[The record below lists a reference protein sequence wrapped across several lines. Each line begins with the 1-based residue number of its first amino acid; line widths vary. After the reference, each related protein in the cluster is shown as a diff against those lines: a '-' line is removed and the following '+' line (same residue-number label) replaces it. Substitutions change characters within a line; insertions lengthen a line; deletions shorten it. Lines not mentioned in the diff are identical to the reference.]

1 MRRRNAVSAFGM
13 GAVFVGLYLLA
24 VRTRWGQAAD
34 AWMNDLLHN
43 LIVYPYDRW
52 LGELARDLGPVLSA
66 VVVVPLAVGAA
77 LGRRWRSLV
86 AATMIAAVP
95 VAAWLL
101 RRSGP
106 DRPELGV
113 VLPHVNTYP
122 STHAAIVASACA
134 AAAFLWRRPGHPAV
148 IMVLGLTAVLGAL
161 GNVLSHAHLPSDV
174 LGSLLMTGA
183 AAAFAAA
190 VTGAS
195 PLSCVGRAG
204 LPEQGR
210 TGGEVSGAHGGS

>member
-1 MRRRNAVSAFGM
+1 MV
-13 GAVFVGLYLLA
+13 VLFVGLYAFA
-24 VRTRWGQAAD
+24 VRTRRGQAAD
-34 AWMNDLLHN
+34 SWVNNFLHN
-43 LIVYPYDRW
+43 LIGYPYDRW
-52 LGELARDLGPVLSA
+52 VGELARDLGPTLSA

-77 LGRRWRSLV
+77 LRRRWRSLV

-134 AAAFLWRRPGHPAV
+134 AAAFLWHRQGHPIV
-148 IMVLGLTAVLGAL
+148 IMFLAFTAVLGAL

-183 AAAFAAA
+183 AAAAAA
-190 VTGAS
+190 AMTGES
-195 PLSCVGRAG
+195 PLSRVGSTAVPQRGRAG
-204 LPEQGR
+204 VVR
-210 TGGEVSGAHGGS
+210 SGAQDGR